1 MGADRPRAV
10 DLLTVLVDV
19 QLAGGDLDAARDA
32 CADMIERLGGLDIP
46 LLAGRVAAARSRVL
60 AASGDIVGAV
70 AVLEEAV
77 DRLDA
82 SRLPW
87 LRATLQIELA
97 RRRWSAGD
105 EALAALDAA
114 SAAAIMETLD
124 VVVDPDD
131 RELLRYFGARDRRES
146 APPVAALM
154 RDARWWLVSVGGASV
169 RLPDSKGLRYLAEL
183 VASVDVER
191 HALDLVDRIEGVE
204 RGGADRRAIGD
215 AGEVLDARARA
226 AYRAKVE
233 ALRADIDDALEA
245 EQLERAETLQVELDL
260 LVAQLAG
267 AFGLGGRDRR
277 AVSIAE
283 RARLNVT
290 RALRTA
296 IGRIGEALPDAGAA
310 LDRSVH
316 TGMYCV
322 YRPRSGDVRW
332 IVQSRVNGEEPS

>member
-1 MGADRPRAV
+1 
-10 DLLTVLVDV
+10 
-19 QLAGGDLDAARDA
+19 
-32 CADMIERLGGLDIP
+32 
-46 LLAGRVAAARSRVL
+46 
-60 AASGDIVGAV
+60 
-70 AVLEEAV
+70 
-77 DRLDA
+77 
-82 SRLPW
+82 
-87 LRATLQIELA
+87 
-97 RRRWSAGD
+97 
-105 EALAALDAA
+105 
-114 SAAAIMETLD
+114 
-124 VVVDPDD
+124 
-131 RELLRYFGARDRRES
+131 
-146 APPVAALM
+146 M

-310 LDRSVH
+310 LGRSVH